1 MRGAKQPIAAL
12 AVTLLALSEA
22 SAGPTIGQLEIKTL
36 NSEPGEIEFQS
47 QNAYAMGNPR
57 RRTRVTPDG
66 IEADDNTVTKQRHAL
81 EIEVGITRYLKARV
95 GIEYE
100 RERLDEIDTL
110 SEAKSFGK
118 IELDEYA
125 AEAIVVFVPRAGDG
139 WGLGMVIEYEHPADS
154 DSAKALNVGP
164 ILEVANG
171 KWILSLNPIL
181 TQVFGGER
189 NAAGQRDEKIDFSYT
204 ARILHHWSDNIDLAL
219 EAYGTIE
226 RIGGRG
232 GRSEAA
238 QLFGDFDQHRLGPV
252 AYWNYEVA
260 DMEASLGLGVLF
272 GLNSATSDVALKTSL
287 ELTF

>member
-1 MRGAKQPIAAL
+1 MPGAKRPIAAL

-22 SAGPTIGQLEIKTL
+22 SAGPAIGQLEIKTL
-36 NSEPGEIEFQS
+36 SSEPGEIELQS

-57 RRTRVTPDG
+57 RRTLVTPDG
-66 IEADDNTVTKQRHAL
+66 IEADDNTVTRQRHAL
-81 EIEVGITRYLKARV
+81 ELEFAVTRYLKTRV

-100 RERLDEIDTL
+100 RERLDDIDTL
-110 SEAKSFGK
+110 SQANSFGT

-125 AEAIVVFVPRAGDG
+125 AEAIVVFVPRDGDG
-139 WGLGMVIEYEHPADS
+139 WGLGMVVEYEHPADG
-154 DSAKALNVGP
+154 DGAKTLNVGP
-164 ILEVANG
+164 ILELANG
-171 KWILSLNPIL
+171 KWIMSLNPIL

-189 NAAGQRDEKIDFSYT
+189 NEAGQRDEKIDFSYT
-204 ARILHHWSDNIDLAL
+204 VRILHHWSDHIDLAL

-232 GRSEAA
+232 GRSEAS
-238 QLFGDFDQHRLGPV
+238 QLFGDFDQHRVGPV

-260 DMEASLGLGVLF
+260 DIETNLGLGVLF

-287 ELTF
+287 EVTF